1 MNNVTNVGVVGT
13 GFIAQGLV
21 KALLSEKD
29 IAVTSILTRRKI
41 DDFVSYPKQECL
53 TNSVEELVEKS
64 DIIVECSGDV
74 IYGTDVV
81 NQAFLAS
88 IPVITMN
95 SELQVTTG
103 SYFADK
109 GYITEAEGDQPG
121 CLAALHEN
129 IIQMGFKPLVYGNI
143 KGFLN
148 INPLREDME
157 FWRKK
162 NNLSLPMVTSFTDG
176 TKVQI
181 EQVLVANGL
190 GSDILQTGLLGPK
203 ADSVNEGGELLAT
216 LAKNYGSPI
225 SDYIICPSGPA
236 GVFITAE
243 HQDDQKEALRYFKV
257 GEGPYYTLT
266 QNYHLCHLEILKTIR
281 RVINGGKVLLNNS
294 PEPSLSVG
302 AIAKRNIKPG
312 EKITQGIGSFQVR
325 GEALRISENKGHIPI
340 GLLQDAIITKPIELG
355 QFITF
360 DDVEIPNSLALQAW
374 IETEAKVLEKAPVTR
389 A

>member
-41 DDFVSYPKQECL
+41 DDFVSYPKKECL

-294 PEPSLSVG
+294 QEPSLSVG

-374 IETEAKVLEKAPVTR
+374 IETEAKVLEKEPVTR

>member
-374 IETEAKVLEKAPVTR
+374 IETEAKVLEKEPVTR

>member
-162 NNLSLPMVTSFTDG
+162 NNLSREAIF
-176 TKVQI
+176 
-181 EQVLVANGL
+181 
-190 GSDILQTGLLGPK
+190 
-203 ADSVNEGGELLAT
+203 
-216 LAKNYGSPI
+216 
-225 SDYIICPSGPA
+225 CR
-236 GVFITAE
+236 
-243 HQDDQKEALRYFKV
+243 QDF
-257 GEGPYYTLT
+257 
-266 QNYHLCHLEILKTIR
+266 
-281 RVINGGKVLLNNS
+281 
-294 PEPSLSVG
+294 
-302 AIAKRNIKPG
+302 
-312 EKITQGIGSFQVR
+312 
-325 GEALRISENKGHIPI
+325 
-340 GLLQDAIITKPIELG
+340 
-355 QFITF
+355 
-360 DDVEIPNSLALQAW
+360 
-374 IETEAKVLEKAPVTR
+374 
-389 A
+389 